1 MPQSML
7 DFVVAKLY
15 GADLDAAAKVS
26 GYSKHTLRK
35 IRQGEIP
42 NPGVRGIEALYHHLK
57 AAEVRARR
65 AA

>member
-7 DFVVAKLY
+7 DFVVEKLY
-15 GADLDAAAKVS
+15 GADLDAAAKAS
-26 GYSKHTLRK
+26 GYSKHTLLK

-57 AAEVRARR
+57 TQEIRKRR